1 MNVFYVLVDY
11 SSLFSDLLFSGAK
24 SHICFNY
31 VVGQFIY
38 SSFVCDLRAFF
49 CKFNLLQVRL
59 CVVGMCFVSLIYY

>member
-49 CKFNLLQVRL
+49 
-59 CVVGMCFVSLIYY
+59 VSLIYYKSVCVWWVCVL

>member
-49 CKFNLLQVRL
+49 L
-59 CVVGMCFVSLIYY
+59 